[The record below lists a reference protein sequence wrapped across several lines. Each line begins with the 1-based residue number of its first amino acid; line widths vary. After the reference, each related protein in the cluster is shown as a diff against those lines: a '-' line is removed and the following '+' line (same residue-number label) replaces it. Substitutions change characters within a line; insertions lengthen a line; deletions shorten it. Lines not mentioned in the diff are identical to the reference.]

1 MGEGSLT
8 AEEAACLKVL
18 WQEGL
23 SNLRNRQK
31 ANMVSLKKTKRGEEK
46 EEAGEVGRGQIE
58 HDPVCHNDV
67 GLYLK
72 TTARH

>member
-1 MGEGSLT
+1 
-8 AEEAACLKVL
+8 
-18 WQEGL
+18 
-23 SNLRNRQK
+23 
-31 ANMVSLKKTKRGEEK
+31 MVSLKKTKRGEEK